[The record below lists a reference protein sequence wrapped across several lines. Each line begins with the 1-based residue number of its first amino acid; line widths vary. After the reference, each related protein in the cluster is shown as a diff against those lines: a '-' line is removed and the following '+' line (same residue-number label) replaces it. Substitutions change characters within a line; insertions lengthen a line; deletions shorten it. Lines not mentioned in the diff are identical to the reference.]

1 MENKVKSG
9 IKKALI
15 YAVLFAVILS
25 FPVFI
30 CLTKNRNIFEI
41 FANAV
46 MPIYMAA
53 VTVILYPFFRVKSAA
68 FPYFSLLTLCA
79 CAVIGVPIYIFVGMK
94 CESFGI
100 GTGLAYVIYG
110 MIVGIALGA
119 ITLLDAAI
127 TFTVRLIKR
136 KKCRI
141 LPENVDN
148 NNRM

>member
-1 MENKVKSG
+1 MENKVKAG

-53 VTVILYPFFRVKSAA
+53 ITLGLYPLFRYINRGCKVFSALI
-68 FPYFSLLTLCA
+68 FGF
-79 CAVIGVPIYIFVGMK
+79 CAVIGVPVYILVGVT
-94 CESFGI
+94 CGTFAI
-100 GTGLAYVIYG
+100 GSGLAYIIYGYAFIVVLAVICICDTLISLIYG
-110 MIVGIALGA
+110 MI
-119 ITLLDAAI
+119 
-127 TFTVRLIKR
+127 KR
-136 KKCRI
+136 K
-141 LPENVDN
+141 
-148 NNRM
+148 